1 MRSVLRFLGRRV
13 TLFTSVLAAL
23 ALAVTTLASSV
34 PASAAITTHGHPAA
48 VKPDNKVA
56 VPGAMAD
63 MATAKREHRKVEIT
77 ADRTAF
83 SQTFANPNGT
93 LTTSVSQ
100 QPRWA
105 RRGDS
110 WVPASAALT
119 RAADGS
125 WSPKAAETG
134 LRLSGGGTRTL
145 ATLDSGTHTMSL
157 SWPSVLPAPSVTG
170 PRATYAGV
178 FPGVDL
184 LVTAQASGGFTETL
198 VVHSASAA
206 RDPQLSHLRLG
217 VALSAGLRQKAGR
230 DGAVTV
236 RTASGQAVFASPAPS
251 AWDSARAAGP
261 GTASTAAGPGRGA
274 HAARVTTSY
283 QAGSV
288 TMSIPRSLTGLS
300 TAYPVYV
307 DPSYSQTQSYV
318 VYGELQS
325 AYPTTSEVNATSDG
339 NVSVGYDGTGV
350 DRGDYEFGLP
360 QLPTYPSWLP
370 VTVSSATITA
380 EAVKTQTSSSESHT
394 VNAYYTS
401 EYDESASP
409 TWDNPPSRLA
419 GPVAATFT
427 TASTTPNQNVSWSV
441 TSWLQTALNS
451 DDWQVSAELV
461 NGNEASTSQFA
472 EFGWDPTLTYTYS
485 QAAPSVPV
493 GTGPA
498 SNATQLK
505 FPISDKASLQVNVG
519 SGNALVTTSDISLPE
534 QSGSLTLGVDYN
546 SLLAGS
552 QLAVGSAGPGWRQ
565 REGADVRLYL
575 GSDGTLTYVGEDGTA
590 GKFSAPASGSN
601 TYGSPPEFHV
611 TLASSSGSTCG
622 GTGYTMTWHATGKVM
637 CFNANGLLTSEAD
650 RNGNTTAF
658 SYNSFGDETQV
669 TYTPKGASSPAET
682 VTASYTS
689 DGLYLTSLSESGGSL
704 GTRTVTYGGNSQGE
718 LTSVQQADGT
728 TIRFGYDSA
737 GDLTSIE
744 NGAGATTT
752 LCYNSSHQ
760 VTSVSQPYGSSG
772 KTATTRLS
780 YVSSTETQVATP
792 NTDQSQPVS
801 SVPNT
806 TYTINSQDLVTKA
819 VDPAGNTRSTSYT
832 PFNDVAS
839 STNGAGG
846 TTTNTYGANSGE
858 SLTSSETPMGATGKL
873 AYGNSGTAANPTA
886 PFQPSSSTDPQGH
899 TTTYSYDGA
908 GNLLQSAD
916 ALPATAKVTYNS
928 DGTPA
933 TSTDPGNVSSS
944 NSTKYTYNSLHQLT
958 KITPVTGSSL
968 QAETITYDGFGRV
981 ATVTSGNGDTVT
993 YSYDLADRVTK
1004 EAYTGSSASVTVSY
1018 SYDGAGNLKNQTDS
1032 SGITAYTYDGRNMVL
1047 TKTAAS
1053 GGGTLTYDYD
1063 ADGNL
1068 ASASDAGGTTT
1079 YSYDS
1084 RDLLSSLTDPAG
1096 NLWKFGYNAD
1106 GLRTTTWFATN
1117 SAETTWGMKTVT
1129 SYDKADRISRI
1140 QTYRDSTT
1148 SDVVSDTSYCYS
1160 PYVSGQSCP
1169 TSQNTSTDKAIVQY
1183 SVNNQTGTVSQYTYD
1198 TGNRL
1203 KSVTNDGGQNYS
1215 YGYDTDG
1222 NVTSGTAKGT
1232 ETYNSA
1238 NQSTVS
1244 GYTYD
1249 GAGNLTATPGNG
1261 TLTYNDA
1268 GQWTGASNASGNGPE
1283 SFSYAGAGQNE
1294 VLSDG
1299 SASGI
1304 TYGLAGQDGEPWV
1317 QSYTPSGSATDYVL
1331 RDQQGTPLGY
1341 VSNGTAYAYAA
1352 DNQGSVIGVIGSD
1365 GTVDA
1370 TYAYDPY
1377 GHQTSATGTDAGQN
1391 LIRYAGAL
1399 FDSASSNYSTFG
1411 ARWYNPV
1418 TAFFTTQDTNS
1429 YLDNPANGNR
1439 YAYAADN
1446 PLNYTDPTGNSVL
1459 GCIGAIVGVVA
1470 SAGAVIGI
1478 SIGTAGTADV
1488 FAAGALIVG
1497 AGTAA
1502 EQVSFFSS
1510 VGSFLGAGIGAG
1522 AAC

>member
-1 MRSVLRFLGRRV
+1 M
-13 TLFTSVLAAL
+13 
-23 ALAVTTLASSV
+23 
-34 PASAAITTHGHPAA
+34 
-48 VKPDNKVA
+48 
-56 VPGAMAD
+56 
-63 MATAKREHRKVEIT
+63 
-77 ADRTAF
+77 
-83 SQTFANPNGT
+83 
-93 LTTSVSQ
+93 
-100 QPRWA
+100 
-105 RRGDS
+105 
-110 WVPASAALT
+110 
-119 RAADGS
+119 
-125 WSPKAAETG
+125 
-134 LRLSGGGTRTL
+134 
-145 ATLDSGTHTMSL
+145 
-157 SWPSVLPAPSVTG
+157 
-170 PRATYAGV
+170 
-178 FPGVDL
+178 
-184 LVTAQASGGFTETL
+184 
-198 VVHSASAA
+198 
-206 RDPQLSHLRLG
+206 
-217 VALSAGLRQKAGR
+217 
-230 DGAVTV
+230 
-236 RTASGQAVFASPAPS
+236 
-251 AWDSARAAGP
+251 
-261 GTASTAAGPGRGA
+261 
-274 HAARVTTSY
+274 
-283 QAGSV
+283 
-288 TMSIPRSLTGLS
+288 
-300 TAYPVYV
+300 
-307 DPSYSQTQSYV
+307 
-318 VYGELQS
+318 
-325 AYPTTSEVNATSDG
+325 
-339 NVSVGYDGTGV
+339 
-350 DRGDYEFGLP
+350 
-360 QLPTYPSWLP
+360 
-370 VTVSSATITA
+370 
-380 EAVKTQTSSSESHT
+380 
-394 VNAYYTS
+394 
-401 EYDESASP
+401 
-409 TWDNPPSRLA
+409 
-419 GPVAATFT
+419 
-427 TASTTPNQNVSWSV
+427 
-441 TSWLQTALNS
+441 
-451 DDWQVSAELV
+451 
-461 NGNEASTSQFA
+461 
-472 EFGWDPTLTYTYS
+472 
-485 QAAPSVPV
+485 
-493 GTGPA
+493 
-498 SNATQLK
+498 
-505 FPISDKASLQVNVG
+505 
-519 SGNALVTTSDISLPE
+519 
-534 QSGSLTLGVDYN
+534 
-546 SLLAGS
+546 
-552 QLAVGSAGPGWRQ
+552 
-565 REGADVRLYL
+565 
-575 GSDGTLTYVGEDGTA
+575 
-590 GKFSAPASGSN
+590 
-601 TYGSPPEFHV
+601 
-611 TLASSSGSTCG
+611 
-622 GTGYTMTWHATGKVM
+622 
-637 CFNANGLLTSEAD
+637 
-650 RNGNTTAF
+650 
-658 SYNSFGDETQV
+658 
-669 TYTPKGASSPAET
+669 
-682 VTASYTS
+682 
-689 DGLYLTSLSESGGSL
+689 
-704 GTRTVTYGGNSQGE
+704 
-718 LTSVQQADGT
+718 
-728 TIRFGYDSA
+728 
-737 GDLTSIE
+737 
-744 NGAGATTT
+744 
-752 LCYNSSHQ
+752 
-760 VTSVSQPYGSSG
+760 
-772 KTATTRLS
+772 
-780 YVSSTETQVATP
+780 P
-792 NTDQSQPVS
+792 NTA
-801 SVPNT
+801 
-806 TYTINSQDLVTKA
+806 YTINSQDLVTKA

-981 ATVTSGNGDTVT
+981 ATVTSGKGDTVT

-1004 EAYTGSSASVTVSY
+1004 EAYTGSSTPVTVTY

-1032 SGITAYTYDGRNMVL
+1032 SGTTAYTYDGRNMVL
-1047 TKTAAS
+1047 TKIATS

-1068 ASASDAGGTTT
+1068 ASARDADGTTT
-1079 YSYDS
+1079 YSYDT

-1160 PYVSGQSCP
+1160 PSGQSCP
-1169 TSQNTSTDKAIVQY
+1169 TSQNASTDKAIVQY

-1283 SFSYAGAGQNE
+1283 SLSYAGAGQNE

-1352 DNQGSVIGVIGSD
+1352 DNQGSITGVIGSD

-1429 YLDNPANGNR
+1429 YLDNPGNGNR
-1439 YAYAADN
+1439 YAYAGDHPA
-1446 PLNYTDPTGNSVL
+1446 NYIDPTGQDFWSDVL
-1459 GCIGAIVGVVA
+1459 SGANTLISDAYNCLGGAEGAEAYALPAQPLIAGIPGEDIITEAAIPVAGCVGGIASSTFLGYNVVA
-1470 SAGAVIGI
+1470 PS
-1478 SIGTAGTADV
+1478 
-1488 FAAGALIVG
+1488 
-1497 AGTAA
+1497 
-1502 EQVSFFSS
+1502 Q
-1510 VGSFLGAGIGAG
+1510 
-1522 AAC
+1522 